1 MFVRLL
7 HGPSAV
13 LAGPAG
19 HLTDERRDVELQPR
33 LRQPTLSTEGKAFIR
48 KCGEAWGEAHV
59 ASGANPEEAR
69 AQAERTIAF
78 YTGT

>member
-1 MFVRLL
+1 M
-7 HGPSAV
+7 
-13 LAGPAG
+13 
-19 HLTDERRDVELQPR
+19 ELQPR